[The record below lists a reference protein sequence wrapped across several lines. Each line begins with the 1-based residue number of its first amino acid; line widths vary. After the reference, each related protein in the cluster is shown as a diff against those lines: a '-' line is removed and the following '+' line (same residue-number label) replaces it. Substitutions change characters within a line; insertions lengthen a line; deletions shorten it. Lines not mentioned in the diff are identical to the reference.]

1 MLAETYIGNWKPV
14 NQLWCPL
21 NQIETPAVHSR
32 LHSQLQSTTV
42 NYSLLRD
49 WFKYEEL
56 YVIQRQTK
64 VVIVRHLPSQKI
76 IYKPNKII
84 IQCDS

>member
-1 MLAETYIGNWKPV
+1 MMPFKPDRNSSCTQSTTQSTTV
-14 NQLWCPL
+14 NY
-21 NQIETPAVHSR
+21 
-32 LHSQLQSTTV
+32 SQLQSTTV